1 MKLKTAPK
9 GQTIHATSNVVFNL
23 INKNSEGK
31 YPASFDIPEEDEVYM
46 EWIDKNGN
54 KQEKLRHI
62 RYAIGESSIFVDE
75 QSSNAADKRG
85 TIRFTDG
92 MLIVNSLEKTKLQYL
107 EICNYNKINHDNG
120 SALNLRTPL
129 FMPDSQK
136 HEAKKRYQES
146 LLKQKLKTVVND
158 FTAEELEG
166 YCLAFNVNYEDTE
179 IGHIIARERFYQMI
193 DYDPYRFEKEVESD
207 VVRHKTVLG
216 YALRDKIISFDRQDR
231 VFYNEIGGKTKILDV
246 PSYAEPVDYFV
257 DMALTRTEYKQ
268 AYQDIKSL
276 VEKGKKSLSSGF
288 KRTNAYKLLQRA
300 MEFGIAKNNLG
311 TIVAA
316 NIGELGEPMGGSEGA
331 TIFLQEDKSA
341 YKKLEEMVLEAEN
354 DKSDS
359 KQSTTTKR
367 GQGRPAKK

>member
-9 GQTIHATSNVVFNL
+9 GQTIHSTSNVVFNL